1 MNIYRQPF
9 RAICPK
15 NARSVDYLLTIESPR
30 LIMVEEIQEAVA
42 DLKGYHEEFADHLWQ
57 LFGGRQT
64 LIAHH
69 HGTDVETVRP

>member
-42 DLKGYHEEFADHLWQ
+42 DLKGYHEET
-57 LFGGRQT
+57 RS
-64 LIAHH
+64 
-69 HGTDVETVRP
+69 